1 MDALHELQNSKQSFM
16 RVNRQRGSSVQRKS
30 RSTVSCFPCRQ
41 RKVKCDRLAPCGQCT
56 RRSSAEACD
65 YLSNSSK
72 AETLTSV
79 SPAITSTST
88 QENRGE
94 IQPDPVSTNDDNLVP
109 LAHTIDHTR
118 SPTILCNH
126 PPQRTPIPI
135 MGSIESLTP
144 SCFHGSGT
152 RTRYFGRSHW
162 ALTLDMFPDL
172 KAHLQKYHVV
182 KRGQPGSD
190 LHEHQGV
197 RCAKQKRLQTTYQT
211 HTQPNLQTPRLET
224 LVSPRNITDKL
235 VGIYFSTFETTF
247 RVLHAPQFLAEYE
260 AFWSPRDST
269 SSNSWLRDVFAAK
282 LLGTL
287 ACATSLA
294 DSELL
299 SSEGKSQISN
309 QTAKQWIQAIGS
321 WAKTVTTYAKLDLD
335 FIQVMCLI
343 LIARQAIAYE
353 GDLSWL
359 GAGSLVRE
367 AMMIGLHRD
376 PSNFKGISPFLA
388 ESRRRLWYTIME
400 LDLQAALDTG
410 VPSTISEDEFDCAPP
425 SNLNDEDL
433 SPDSAVVLPPKH
445 TAVLTRSS
453 FQVSLAQSLNSRI
466 KVVKIV
472 NRIRLKS
479 TYQDVLDLS
488 EIITTSLS
496 QSPFLVPSHE
506 SSGNDGSYSDFRKSL
521 YLFLVYR
528 YILALHRPFV
538 LSLAEVRTEMY
549 TFSRRIC
556 IQACLSL
563 LSPLKLTDNTSRG
576 TQQAYPHILRLRG
589 GMFRSELFHAA
600 VTLCFELRLQ
610 VKDNLLP
617 ALPGANTD
625 YATQNNN
632 QREILLDTV
641 KSAIKYFEFKV
652 RTEKQACKAFMLLNM
667 VYVSAQSELL
677 SGTGGHSNCE
687 TQPNDLTLENACPLA
702 ARRCREL
709 LLEGDGQADCQH
721 SEENWLGYPGNPF
734 MVCMQIWC

>member
-16 RVNRQRGSSVQRKS
+16 RVNRQRGISVQRKS

-56 RRSSAEACD
+56 RRSSASACD
-65 YLSNSSK
+65 YLPNSSN
-72 AETLTSV
+72 AETLASV
-79 SPAITSTST
+79 SPTITSIST
-88 QENRGE
+88 QGTIGD
-94 IQPDPVSTNDDNLVP
+94 IQPDPVAPTDENLVP
-109 LAHTIDHTR
+109 PTPNIDHTK
-118 SPTILCNH
+118 SPAILCNH
-126 PPQRTPIPI
+126 PPPSTPVPV

-162 ALTLDMFPDL
+162 ALTLDM
-172 KAHLQKYHVV
+172 
-182 KRGQPGSD
+182 
-190 LHEHQGV
+190 
-197 RCAKQKRLQTTYQT
+197 
-211 HTQPNLQTPRLET
+211 TPRFET
-224 LVSPRNITDKL
+224 LLPPRNITDKL
-235 VGIYFSTFETTF
+235 VEIYFLTFETTF

-260 AFWSPRDST
+260 AFWTPRDNT
-269 SSNSWLRDVFAAK
+269 SSNSWPRDVFVAK
-282 LLGTL
+282 LLGAI
-287 ACATSLA
+287 ACATSLT
-294 DSELL
+294 DSGLL
-299 SSEGKSQISN
+299 STEEQSHTPN
-309 QTAKQWIQAIGS
+309 QTAKQWIQAVGS

-335 FIQVMCLI
+335 FIQVMCLM

-388 ESRRRLWYTIME
+388 ETRRRLWYTVME

-410 VPSTISEDEFDCAPP
+410 VPATISEDEFDCAPP
-425 SNLNDEDL
+425 SDLNDEDL
-433 SPDSAVVLPPKH
+433 SPDSIVVPPPKH
-445 TAVLTRSS
+445 ATVLTRTS
-453 FQVSLAQSLNSRI
+453 FQVSLAQSLSSRI

-472 NRIRLKS
+472 NRVRLKS

-488 EIITTSLS
+488 EIITTNLS
-496 QSPFLVPSHE
+496 QSPFLVPDHDSVADE
-506 SSGNDGSYSDFRKSL
+506 GSFYHFRKSL

-563 LSPLKLTDNTSRG
+563 LSPLKLTEDTSLG
-576 TQQAYPHILRLRG
+576 TQQTYPHILRLRG

-617 ALPGANTD
+617 ALPGATTD

-632 QREILLDTV
+632 QRDILLDTV

-677 SGTGGHSNCE
+677 SGTGKHSNCG
-687 TQPNDLTLENACPLA
+687 TTTNDLTLENACPLA

-734 MVCMQIWC
+734 MNKEVTECQVEHGNAQPNTSVPMKPSDSDLVSTMPIGSSDPDLFVSSISNH